1 MRIDA
6 RCWPTT
12 FTLDALGRTVGRQYI
27 DGTRATFTFDAA
39 GEQTTMQDVTG
50 VTTYLRDNAVRQIG
64 VVNGAGKALTFTLD
78 LVGNRMGLVDSDANW
93 PRTAGMPSKQ
103 RVLRSEPAV
112 GSRDCRAFEE
122 TWAPR
127 LRGPVPAAIGLSPYL
142 REPQRITAPLM

>member
-78 LVGNRMGLVDSDANW
+78 LVATGWGWWIATPV
-93 PRTAGMPSKQ
+93 G
-103 RVLRSEPAV
+103 RVLPGCQASNESCGVSRRSGHEIAAHLRKLGLRDYAALCPRRLVCRLTSANLS
-112 GSRDCRAFEE
+112 GSR
-122 TWAPR
+122 R
-127 LRGPVPAAIGLSPYL
+127 L
-142 REPQRITAPLM
+142 